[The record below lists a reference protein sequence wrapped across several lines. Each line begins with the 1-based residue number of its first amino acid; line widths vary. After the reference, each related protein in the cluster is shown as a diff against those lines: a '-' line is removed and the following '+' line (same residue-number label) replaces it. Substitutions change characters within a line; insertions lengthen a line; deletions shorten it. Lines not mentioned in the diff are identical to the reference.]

1 MKPKDFT
8 LLFDNSKL
16 NKNIYCID
24 KSDKIIDEIHL
35 NINIYYKK
43 LTIKYVESVIKCSYL
58 VLKKEVKK

>member
-16 NKNIYCID
+16 NKNILCID
-24 KSDKIIDEIHL
+24 KSDKKIDEIHL
-35 NINIYYKK
+35 NSNIYYKK